1 MRVCIKPSSK
11 DFLLQCGGSN
21 LGHPTCYSCVF
32 LWAISPRPIM
42 FPLLLGYTG
51 RSQSRRLA
59 SSMLLLHVID
69 CVFDSTS
76 RKAHWRGCLGLGA
89 SGYHLL
95 YVWLVSAP
103 DKPCWD
109 RKVQKIIKPVKKAK
123 EHWDWSRVSEPIFK
137 KSFHHQRTSN
147 AHSTFGYANS
157 RRIIPRICIM
167 LDVFQSAFPVIN
179 LQEALLP
186 LET

>member
-1 MRVCIKPSSK
+1 
-11 DFLLQCGGSN
+11 
-21 LGHPTCYSCVF
+21 
-32 LWAISPRPIM
+32 
-42 FPLLLGYTG
+42 
-51 RSQSRRLA
+51 
-59 SSMLLLHVID
+59 MLLLHAID
-69 CVFDSTS
+69 GVFDSTEQES
-76 RKAHWRGCLGLGA
+76 TPEWMIRLGGE
-89 SGYHLL
+89 
-95 YVWLVSAP
+95 WLPFALVFTCGWIPVP
-103 DKPCWD
+103 DKPRGD
-109 RKVQKIIKPVKKAK
+109 RKVQKIIKPVKKQKSTGIEAGF
-123 EHWDWSRVSEPIFK
+123 SEPISK